1 MTVPDSGSTWKNT
14 RKEQKDKKG
23 QTTMTDKTRKQLH
36 TMVTRSKLQ
45 IMERNISRNTMISIF
60 SGYLQALEDSELI
73 TKQEATEAFLDIFEE
88 L

>member
-1 MTVPDSGSTWKNT
+1 
-14 RKEQKDKKG
+14 
-23 QTTMTDKTRKQLH
+23 
-36 TMVTRSKLQ
+36 
-45 IMERNISRNTMISIF
+45 MERNISRNTMISIF